1 MSTPTTTTR
10 DENQRAESRFET
22 ICRLTKS
29 IAANMN
35 NSLRQIDDINMQVRL
50 LSFNA
55 QVQAAKAGEAGRTF
69 SVVANEIGNLSTKTA
84 GVAESLAAQ
93 TSQDIKQLAEISDQL
108 ASEVSGN
115 RLVDLALTNID
126 LIDRNLYERSC
137 DVRWWATD
145 ASAVDT
151 LSNPTPEKRAFA
163 NKRLGVILDAY
174 TVYYDIVLCDLN
186 GNIIA
191 NGRPDRFRSNGL
203 NVSNSAWFQEAITS
217 TSGNQ
222 FGFQS
227 VHASQLVSG
236 KHILAY
242 SCSVRE
248 QGAADGKI
256 LGVLGILF
264 NWESLAQ
271 TIVESTPLTPEEKAA
286 TRVCIIDRNGT
297 VLADTR
303 REILTGRVPL
313 ESLQPI
319 IRDRKGYRL
328 LDSHEGPQI
337 AALAVAPGFE
347 TYSTGWY
354 GLIIQNSPSARK
366 SS

>member
-1 MSTPTTTTR
+1 MV
-10 DENQRAESRFET
+10 A
-22 ICRLTKS
+22 RL
-29 IAANMN
+29 
-35 NSLRQIDDINMQVRL
+35 
-50 LSFNA
+50 
-55 QVQAAKAGEAGRTF
+55 
-69 SVVANEIGNLSTKTA
+69 
-84 GVAESLAAQ
+84 
-93 TSQDIKQLAEISDQL
+93 
-108 ASEVSGN
+108 
-115 RLVDLALTNID
+115 
-126 LIDRNLYERSC
+126 
-137 DVRWWATD
+137 
-145 ASAVDT
+145 
-151 LSNPTPEKRAFA
+151 
-163 NKRLGVILDAY
+163 
-174 TVYYDIVLCDLN
+174 
-186 GNIIA
+186 
-191 NGRPDRFRSNGL
+191 RPRP
-203 NVSNSAWFQEAITS
+203 
-217 TSGNQ
+217 
-222 FGFQS
+222 
-227 VHASQLVSG
+227 ASQLVSG

-286 TRVCIIDRNGT
+286 TRVCIIDRNGM

>member
-1 MSTPTTTTR
+1 MSPNTPTTR
-10 DENQRAESRFET
+10 DENQRNENRFET

-93 TSQDIKQLAEISDQL
+93 TSQDIKQLAEISEQL

-145 ASAVDT
+145 ASAVDA
-151 LSNPTPEKRAFA
+151 LSNPTPEKRAHA
-163 NKRLGVILDAY
+163 SKRLGVILDAY
-174 TVYYDIVLCDLN
+174 TVYYDIVLCDLH
-186 GNIIA
+186 GNVVA
-191 NGRPDRFRSNGL
+191 NGRPDRFRSAGL
-203 NVSNSAWFQEAITS
+203 NVSASAWFQEAIGS

-227 VHASQLVSG
+227 VHASQLVAG

-248 QGAADGKI
+248 QGAADGKLLVLENVDQPGMVGTVGTI
-256 LGVLGILF
+256 LGKANVNIADMDVGKSRQGSSALMLIAPTSPIPAGGLDALRRSPGIT
-264 NWESLAQ
+264 S
-271 TIVESTPLTPEEKAA
+271 V
-286 TRVCIIDRNGT
+286 
-297 VLADTR
+297 
-303 REILTGRVPL
+303 
-313 ESLQPI
+313 
-319 IRDRKGYRL
+319 
-328 LDSHEGPQI
+328 H
-337 AALAVAPGFE
+337 ALRG
-347 TYSTGWY
+347 
-354 GLIIQNSPSARK
+354 
-366 SS
+366 